1 MIDLLFKGFE
11 NLFVSGSA
19 LMLLMGMIFGTVIG
33 ALPGLTATMGIVLL
47 LPFTYSVAP
56 EAGLSLLIG
65 IFAGGI
71 YGGSISAI
79 LLRTPG
85 TPAGGATVLDGYPL
99 AQQGHAG
106 KALTV
111 STVAS
116 AVGGLIG
123 AIILSF
129 LAPQI
134 AKIALLFGPPEY
146 VLLALYGLTMISYVS
161 GKSMLKGYFSGLF
174 GLLIATI
181 GLDPING
188 LPRFTFGSINLLN
201 GIALLP
207 VLIGLFAISQALES
221 TENYDEKSAKQATI
235 KKIGISVKEFVAILP
250 TIVKS
255 AFIGTFVGAIPGT
268 GTDIAAFL
276 SYGEAKRSSK
286 HPEKFGTGIIEGV
299 AAPEAGNN
307 ACVNGALI
315 PMFTLGIPGEAATAV
330 VLGGLMVLGLQ
341 PGPLLFKDNPQIIYT
356 VFAST
361 ITSNLIL
368 LALGLLGV
376 RIFAKILA
384 LPKKIVTTLVFVLAS
399 VGSYSMRNNVFDI
412 WTTVLFG
419 VLGYFMTKAEFPI
432 PPVLLGMILGPMV
445 ESNLGRTLLISDGS
459 YSVFFQRPISL
470 FFIAVLGFTIFSSLR
485 KAGKE
490 KGQTALESGAA
501 ANLGDRPDQE

>member
-1 MIDLLFKGFE
+1 MINLLFNGFA
-11 NLFVSGSA
+11 NLFASGSA
-19 LMLLMGMIFGTVIG
+19 LMLLMGMGFGTIIG
-33 ALPGLTATMGIVLL
+33 SLPGLTATMGIVLL
-47 LPFTYSVAP
+47 LPFTYTVSP

-85 TPAGGATVLDGYPL
+85 TPAAGATVLDGYPL
-99 AQQGHAG
+99 AQQGNAG

-111 STVAS
+111 STISS
-116 AVGGLIG
+116 ALGGLIG
-123 AIILSF
+123 ALTLSF

-161 GKSMLKGYFSGLF
+161 GKSMLKGYYSGLF
-174 GLLIATI
+174 GLLVATV

-188 LPRFTFGSINLLN
+188 FPRFTFGNLNLLN
-201 GIALLP
+201 GISLLP
-207 VLIGLFAISQALES
+207 VLIGLFAISQALDS
-221 TENYDEKSAKQATI
+221 TENYDEISAVQATI
-235 KKIGISVKEFVAILP
+235 RTIGIGFKEFVTILP
-250 TIVKS
+250 VIIKS
-255 AFIGTFVGAIPGT
+255 AFIGTFVGSIPGT

-307 ACVNGALI
+307 GCVNGALI

-368 LALGLLGV
+368 LVLGLLGV
-376 RIFAKILA
+376 RFFAKILS
-384 LPKKIVTTLVFVLAS
+384 LPKKIVTTLVFVLAII
-399 VGSYSMRNNVFDI
+399 GSYSMRNNIFDI
-412 WTTVLFG
+412 WTTLLFG
-419 VLGYFMTKAEFPI
+419 VLGYFMTKTEFPV

-445 ESNLGRTLLISDGS
+445 ESNLGRTLLISEGS
-459 YSVFFQRPISL
+459 YSIFLKRPISL
-470 FFIAVLGFTIFSSLR
+470 FFIAVLIFTIISSIR
-485 KAGKE
+485 KSTKKEAGARSTSNGE
-490 KGQTALESGAA
+490 V
-501 ANLGDRPDQE
+501 DCQEAPK

>member
-1 MIDLLFKGFE
+1 MMINLLFNGFE
-11 NLFVSGSA
+11 NLFASGSA
-19 LMLLMGMIFGTVIG
+19 LMLLLGMVFGTIIG
-33 ALPGLTATMGIVLL
+33 SLPGLTATMGIVLL
-47 LPFTYSVAP
+47 LPFTYTVSP
-56 EAGLSLLIG
+56 EAGLTLLIG

-71 YGGSISAI
+71 YGGSVSAI

-85 TPAGGATVLDGYPL
+85 TPAAGATVLDGYPL
-99 AQQGHAG
+99 AQSGNAG

-111 STVAS
+111 STIAS
-116 AVGGLIG
+116 ALGGLIG
-123 AIILSF
+123 ALTLSF

-134 AKIALLFGPPEY
+134 ARIALLFGPPEF

-161 GKSMLKGYFSGLF
+161 GKSMLKGYYSGLF
-174 GLLIATI
+174 GLLVATI
-181 GLDPING
+181 GIDPING
-188 LPRFTFGSINLLN
+188 FPRFTFGNLNLLN
-201 GIALLP
+201 GISLLP
-207 VLIGLFAISQALES
+207 VLIGLFAISQALDS
-221 TENYDEKSAKQATI
+221 TENYDEKNAVQATI
-235 KKIGISVKEFVAILP
+235 KKIGINFKEFISILP
-250 TIVKS
+250 VIIKS

-307 ACVNGALI
+307 GCVNGALI

-368 LALGLLGV
+368 LVLGILGV
-376 RIFAKILA
+376 RFFAKILS
-384 LPKKIVTTLVFVLAS
+384 LPKKIVTTLVFVLAI
-399 VGSYSMRNNVFDI
+399 VGSYSMNNNVFDI
-412 WTTVLFG
+412 WTTILFG
-419 VLGYFMTKAEFPI
+419 ILGYFMTKTDFPV

-445 ESNLGRTLLISDGS
+445 ESNLGRTLLISEGS
-459 YSVFFQRPISL
+459 YSIFFKRPISL
-470 FFIAVLGFTIFSSLR
+470 FFIAVLVFTIISSVR
-485 KAGKE
+485 KSIKKETGENNTPDVVGGAG
-490 KGQTALESGAA
+490 GGS
-501 ANLGDRPDQE
+501 

>member
-1 MIDLLFKGFE
+1 MISLLLQGFA
-11 NLFVSGSA
+11 NLFASGSA
-19 LMLLMGMIFGTVIG
+19 ATLLLGMVFGMIIG
-33 ALPGLTATMGIVLL
+33 ALPGLTATMGIALL
-47 LPFTYSVAP
+47 LPLTYTVSP

-71 YGGSISAI
+71 YGGSVSAI
-79 LLRTPG
+79 LLKTPG
-85 TPAGGATVLDGYPL
+85 TPAAGATLLDGYPL
-99 AQQGHAG
+99 AQSGNAG

-111 STVAS
+111 ATISS
-116 AVGGLIG
+116 AIGGLIG
-123 AIILSF
+123 ALTLSF

-134 AKIALLFGPPEY
+134 ARFALLFGPPEY

-161 GKSMLKGYFSGLF
+161 GKSLVKGYFAGLF

-188 LPRFTFGSINLLN
+188 FPRFTFGNLNFLN
-201 GIALLP
+201 GISLLP

-221 TENYDEKSAKQATI
+221 AETYDEKAAAQAAI
-235 KKIGISVKEFVAILP
+235 KKLGISFKEFIHILP
-250 TIVKS
+250 TIIKS

-286 HPEKFGTGIIEGV
+286 HPEKFGTGVIEGV
-299 AAPEAGNN
+299 AAPESGNN
-307 ACVNGALI
+307 GCVNGALI

-361 ITSNLIL
+361 ITSNLMMLVLGIL
-368 LALGLLGV
+368 GA
-376 RIFAKILA
+376 RIFAKILS
-384 LPKKIVTTLVFVLAS
+384 LPKNIITTLIFVFAI
-399 VGSYSMRNNVFDI
+399 VGSYSMRNNLFDVWI
-412 WTTVLFG
+412 TIVFG
-419 VLGYFMTKAEFPI
+419 VLGYFMSKAEYPI

-445 ESNLGRTLLISDGS
+445 EANLGRTLLISEGS
-459 YSVFFQRPISL
+459 YSIFVTRPISI
-470 FFIAVLGFTIFSSLR
+470 FFIVVTIFTVVSSIR
-485 KAGKE
+485 KKNKQKDIE
-490 KGQTALESGAA
+490 FNS
-501 ANLGDRPDQE
+501 

>member
-1 MIDLLFKGFE
+1 MIALLITGFE
-11 NLFVSGSA
+11 NLFASGSA
-19 LMLLMGMIFGTVIG
+19 LMLLVGISFGIVIG
-33 ALPGLTATMGIVLL
+33 SLPGLTATMGIALL
-47 LPFTYSVAP
+47 LPFTYTVSP

-71 YGGSISAI
+71 YGGSVSAI

-85 TPAGGATVLDGYPL
+85 TPAAGATLLDGYPL
-99 AQQGHAG
+99 AQQGEAG

-111 STVAS
+111 ATIAS
-116 AVGGLIG
+116 ALGGLIG
-123 AIILSF
+123 ALTLTF

-161 GKSMLKGYFSGLF
+161 GKSLIKGYFSGLF

-188 LPRFTFGSINLLN
+188 FPRFTFGNLNLLN

-221 TENYDEKSAKQATI
+221 AENFDEKNPIQV
-235 KKIGISVKEFVAILP
+235 KIRRIGVSFKEFIYILP
-250 TIVKS
+250 TIIKS

-276 SYGEAKRSSK
+276 SYGEAKRASK
-286 HPEKFGTGIIEGV
+286 HPEKFGTGVIEGV
-299 AAPEAGNN
+299 AAPESGNN
-307 ACVNGALI
+307 GCVNGALI

-361 ITSNLIL
+361 ITSNLMMLVLGIL
-368 LALGLLGV
+368 GARV
-376 RIFAKILA
+376 FAKVLA
-384 LPKKIVTTLVFVLAS
+384 LPKNIVTTLVFVLAI

-412 WTTVLFG
+412 WTTILFG

-445 ESNLGRTLLISDGS
+445 ESNLGRTLLISEGS
-459 YSVFFQRPISL
+459 YSIFLKRPISL
-470 FFIAVLGFTIFSSLR
+470 FFIAILLLTIISSIRKSNKRDDGFFSAV
-485 KAGKE
+485 KDD
-490 KGQTALESGAA
+490 
-501 ANLGDRPDQE
+501 N